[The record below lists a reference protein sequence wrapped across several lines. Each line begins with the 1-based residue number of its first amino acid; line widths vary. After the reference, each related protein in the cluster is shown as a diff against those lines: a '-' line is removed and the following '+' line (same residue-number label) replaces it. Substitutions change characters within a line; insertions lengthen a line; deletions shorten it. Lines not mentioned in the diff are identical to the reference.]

1 MILTYALTFAIGAF
15 ALALVL
21 NLIRLV
27 TAPTLPDRILAVD
40 TMVVNIIGLIVLY
53 GIQSASGLNF
63 EAAILFAM
71 TGFVSTVAFC
81 KYLLRGGIIE

>member
-1 MILTYALTFAIGAF
+1 MLTYALTFAIGAF

-81 KYLLRGGIIE
+81 KYLLRGSIIE